1 MPTFVAR
8 MRLCSGMD
16 TVGEFTRTMEKP
28 LPMPPWW
35 GVKRQHCGQMGKQE
49 NCRIAVSVSMAAE
62 QARKEIN
69 SWPGILPLIE
79 WPSRKA
85 QTNPFCHVP
94 ASSAAPA

>member
-1 MPTFVAR
+1 
-8 MRLCSGMD
+8 MD

-62 QARKEIN
+62 QA
-69 SWPGILPLIE
+69 
-79 WPSRKA
+79 
-85 QTNPFCHVP
+85 
-94 ASSAAPA
+94 